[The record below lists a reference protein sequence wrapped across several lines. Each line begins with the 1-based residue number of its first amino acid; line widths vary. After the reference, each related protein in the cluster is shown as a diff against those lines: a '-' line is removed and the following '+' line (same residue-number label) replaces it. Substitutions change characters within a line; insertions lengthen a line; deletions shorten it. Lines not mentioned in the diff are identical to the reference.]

1 MIIRRI
7 ALTNFR
13 RFDLLDLDDLPVGLI
28 GIIGENG
35 SGKSTILEAVG
46 WALYGTYALT
56 GRTEKEGVKTQ
67 GVGAEKNC
75 EVILEFEMAE
85 DTYKI
90 VRRLHGKRA
99 LAQAFIY
106 KNGEDKTAAEREEGV
121 NAYVSKLFGMDR
133 ATFFA
138 SVFARQKELDL
149 LTSQNPAERQK
160 IIRRLLRI
168 DLIDSAITEI
178 RRDNRLKKQLAEN
191 LKEMLVDITE
201 VKAEIKELLKEKN
214 LTSKQREAD
223 EKIFNNIKTEL
234 TSARAIKQEM
244 EYKRKAF
251 QKLQTSLISIKKEI
265 QNKSE
270 QMEKRKGELEELQVE
285 KKELITIEPKETEY
299 ISIRKALEKLEGIR
313 GLYEEKKNLEKD
325 LNERQNDQ
333 SKILQGKQRLMD
345 SLSGYK
351 GLVETKKKLE
361 MELKTKRIDLNRV
374 FKDLNTLSAN
384 VESCRKS
391 IAQLEEKKKN
401 IKKLGPQSKCPE
413 CSQDLGANYEHILD
427 HFDKEIKKQQQ
438 AAADL
443 ETKSREQNTTSK
455 SVEKQIEDI
464 ESKLEELREDEKKES
479 GLKSK
484 FDTEEKRLVALTESI
499 KHKKVR
505 MIEIGKLHFSETK
518 YEELKNLNKDLLIF
532 HDQIME
538 LRTKTAR
545 IPSLSQEIKSL
556 SEQAAGLNKEKFSK
570 EKEQKGIGYSEK
582 DQEAAEMQYQDLQD
596 KAHKQELAIKDIKH
610 QIETINLQIVQK
622 EDELKRQKETRKKWK
637 KADNEAKTL
646 AVLDDLMDR
655 FRQNLASR
663 IRPMLTARTSQLV
676 AGTTGGR
683 YAAVDLD
690 EEYNVYV
697 YDGTESFPIK
707 RFSGGEHDLVNLCL
721 RVAISQVISEQNS
734 RTGIN
739 FIALDEIFGSQ
750 DAGRKESILKALNNL
765 SGQFRQIFLITHH
778 EDLKDAMQHVLLV
791 EEVEEGLSAAVFASS

>member
-7 ALTNFR
+7 TLTNFR
-13 RFDLLDLDDLPVGLI
+13 RFDFLDLDDLPVGLI

-35 SGKSTILEAVG
+35 SGKSTILEAIG

-67 GVGAEKNC
+67 GAAVEKDC
-75 EVILEFEMAE
+75 EVTLEFEMAE

-168 DLIDSAITEI
+168 DLIDSAIKEI
-178 RRDNRLKKQLAEN
+178 RQDNRLKKQLAEN
-191 LKEMLVDITE
+191 LKEMLVDVSAVT
-201 VKAEIKELLKEKN
+201 VEIKELLKKKDQF
-214 LTSKQREAD
+214 SKKRGAD
-223 EKIFNNIKTEL
+223 EKIFNAIKTGL
-234 TSARAIKQEM
+234 TSARAVKQEM
-244 EYKRKAF
+244 ESKRKAF
-251 QKLQTSLISIKKEI
+251 QGIHSGLISIEKGI
-265 QNKSE
+265 QNKLE

-285 KKELITIEPKETEY
+285 KKELVRIEPKEALY
-299 ISIRKALEKLEGIR
+299 LSVRKALEKLEGLR
-313 GLYEEKKNLEKD
+313 GLYEERKNLEKD
-325 LNERQNDQ
+325 LNERQNDF
-333 SKILQGKQRLMD
+333 SLILKGKQRLID

-351 GLVETKKKLE
+351 GLAENKKKLE
-361 MELKTKRIDLNRV
+361 IDLKNKKIDSDRV
-374 FKDLNTLSAN
+374 TKELNTLSAKT
-384 VESCRKS
+384 EACRES

-413 CSQDLGANYEHILD
+413 CAQDLGENFEDILD
-427 HFDKEIKKQQQ
+427 HFDKEIKKKQQSI
-438 AAADL
+438 ANLDA
-443 ETKSREQNTTSK
+443 KSKEQNTISK
-455 SVEKQIEDI
+455 SVEKQIEDM
-464 ESKLEELREDEKKES
+464 EQKLEKLREDEKEES
-479 GLKSK
+479 GLKSQ

-499 KHKKVR
+499 KQKKAR
-505 MIEIGKLHFSETK
+505 MDKIGKLDFSETK
-518 YEELKNLNKDLLIF
+518 YEELKKQNKDLLKF
-532 HDQIME
+532 HEKIME
-538 LRTKTAR
+538 LGTKTAR
-545 IPSLSQEIKSL
+545 ISPLEREIKAL
-556 SEQAAGLNKEKFSK
+556 GEQAAGLNKEKESK
-570 EKEQKGIGYSEK
+570 EKEQKAIGYSEK
-582 DQEAAEMQYQDLQD
+582 DQKAAEVHYEDLQD

-610 QIETINLQIVQK
+610 QIETTKLQIVQK

-637 KADNEAKTL
+637 KANNEAKKLT
-646 AVLDDLMDR
+646 VLDDLMDR

-663 IRPMLTARTSQLV
+663 IRPMLIARTSQLV

-697 YDGTESFPIK
+697 YDGTECFPIK
-707 RFSGGEHDLVNLCL
+707 RFSGGEQDLVNLCL

-778 EDLKDAMQHVLLV
+778 EDLKDAMQHVLIV
-791 EEVEEGLSAAVFASS
+791 EEVEEGMSTAVFASS

>member
-7 ALTNFR
+7 TLTNFR
-13 RFDLLDLDDLPVGLI
+13 RFTQLDLDDLPVGLI

-67 GVGAEKNC
+67 GVGADENC
-75 EVILEFEMAE
+75 EVTLEFEMAE

-90 VRRLHGKRA
+90 IRRLHGKRA
-99 LAQAFIY
+99 VAQAFIY

-121 NAYVSKLFGMDR
+121 NTYVSKLFGMDR

-191 LKEMLVDITE
+191 LKEMLVDVTA
-201 VKAEIKELLKEKN
+201 VKSEIVELLKKKN

-234 TSARAIKQEM
+234 ASARAVKQEM
-244 EYKRKAF
+244 ESKRKAF
-251 QKLQTSLISIKKEI
+251 QKLQTSLFSIEKEI

-270 QMEKRKGELEELQVE
+270 QMEKRTEEVEELQAE
-285 KKELITIEPKETEY
+285 KKELTTIEPKETEY
-299 ISIRKALEKLEGIR
+299 ISVRKALEKLEAMR

-325 LNERQNDQ
+325 LDERQNDQ

-345 SLSGYK
+345 SLSGYR
-351 GLVETKKKLE
+351 GLAEKKKTLE
-361 MELKTKRIDLNRV
+361 MELKSEGIDLKRV
-374 FKDLNTLSAN
+374 LKDLNMLSAN
-384 VESCRKS
+384 IGSCRES
-391 IAQLEEKKKN
+391 IARLEEKKKN
-401 IKKLGPQSKCPE
+401 IKKLGPESKCPE

-427 HFDKEIKKQQQ
+427 HFDKEIKEQQQ
-438 AAADL
+438 AITDL
-443 ETKSREQNTTSK
+443 DANSKEHNTKSKRL
-455 SVEKQIEDI
+455 EKHIEDI
-464 ESKLEELREDEKKES
+464 ELVLEELREDEKEES
-479 GLKSK
+479 GLKSR
-484 FDTEEKRLVALTESI
+484 FDTEEKRFSTLTKSI

-505 MIEIGKLHFSETK
+505 MDQIGKLDFSEPK
-518 YEELKNLNKDLLIF
+518 YEELKKQSKDLLIF
-532 HDQIME
+532 HDQIMK
-538 LRTKTAR
+538 LRIKTAR

-556 SEQAAGLNKEKFSK
+556 SEQTAELNKEKTLK
-570 EKEQKGIGYSEK
+570 EKEHKRIGFSEK
-582 DQEAAEMQYQDLQD
+582 DQETAEAHYEDLRN

-610 QIETINLQIVQK
+610 QIETIKLQIAQK

-637 KADNEAKTL
+637 KADNEAKKL
-646 AVLDDLMDR
+646 NVLDELMDR

-663 IRPMLTARTSQLV
+663 IRPMLIARTSQLV

-707 RFSGGEHDLVNLCL
+707 RFSGGEQDLVNLCL

-734 RTGIN
+734 STGIN

-750 DAGRKESILKALNNL
+750 DAGRKESILKALNNI

-778 EDLKDAMQHVLLV
+778 EDLKDAMQHVLIV
-791 EEVEEGLSAAVFASS
+791 QEVEEGMSTAVFASS

>member
-1 MIIRRI
+1 VIIRRI
-7 ALTNFR
+7 TLTNFR
-13 RFDLLDLDDLPVGLI
+13 RFNQLDLDDLPVGLI

-67 GVGAEKNC
+67 GVGTDENC
-75 EVILEFEMAE
+75 EVTLEFEMAE

-99 LAQAFIY
+99 VAQAFIY

-121 NAYVSKLFGMDR
+121 NTYVSKLFGMDR

-178 RRDNRLKKQLAEN
+178 RRDNRLKKQMAEN
-191 LKEMLVDITE
+191 LKEMLVDVTA
-201 VKAEIKELLKEKN
+201 VKSEIVELLKKKN

-244 EYKRKAF
+244 EIKRKAF
-251 QKLQTSLISIKKEI
+251 QRIHTSLFSIEKEI
-265 QNKSE
+265 RNNLE
-270 QMEKRKGELEELQVE
+270 QMEKRKGEIKDLQAE
-285 KKELITIEPKETEY
+285 KKELIKIEPKETQY
-299 ISIRKALEKLEGIR
+299 LSVRKALEKLEGMR
-313 GLYEEKKNLEKD
+313 GLYEERKNLKKD
-325 LNERQNDQ
+325 LTESQNDQ
-333 SKILQGKQRLMD
+333 SKILQGKQRLID
-345 SLSGYK
+345 SLSGYR
-351 GLVETKKKLE
+351 GLGEKKKTLE
-361 MELKTKRIDLNRV
+361 MELKTRRIDQNRAE
-374 FKDLNTLSAN
+374 KELNTLSAN
-384 VESCRKS
+384 IGSCRES
-391 IAQLEEKKKN
+391 IARLEEKKKN

-427 HFDKEIKKQQQ
+427 HFDKEIKEQQQ
-438 AAADL
+438 AITDL
-443 ETKSREQNTTSK
+443 DAKSKEQKTTSK
-455 SVEKQIEDI
+455 SLEGQIEDI
-464 ESKLEELREDEKKES
+464 ESKLEGLREDEKEES
-479 GLKSK
+479 GLKSR

-499 KHKKVR
+499 KIKKAR
-505 MIEIGKLHFSETK
+505 MDKIGKLDFSETK
-518 YEELKNLNKDLLIF
+518 YEELKKQNKDLLKF
-532 HDQIME
+532 HEKIME

-556 SEQAAGLNKEKFSK
+556 SEQAAELNKEKTSK
-570 EKEQKGIGYSEK
+570 EKEQKGIGFSEK
-582 DQEAAEMQYQDLQD
+582 EQEVAETYYEDLRN

-610 QIETINLQIVQK
+610 QIETIKLQIVQK
-622 EDELKRQKETRKKWK
+622 EEELKRQKETRKKWK
-637 KADNEAKTL
+637 KANNEAKKLT
-646 AVLDDLMDR
+646 VLDDLMDR

-663 IRPMLTARTSQLV
+663 IRPMLIARTSQLV

-690 EEYNVYV
+690 EEYNVYI

-707 RFSGGEHDLVNLCL
+707 RFSGGEQDLVNLCL

-734 RTGIN
+734 STGIN

-750 DAGRKESILKALNNL
+750 DAGRKESILKALNNI

-778 EDLKDAMQHVLLV
+778 EDLKDAMQHVLIV
-791 EEVEEGLSAAVFASS
+791 EEVEEGMSTAVFASG

>member
-7 ALTNFR
+7 NLTNFR
-13 RFDLLDLDDLPVGLI
+13 RFTQLDLDDLPVGLI

-67 GVGAEKNC
+67 GAAADENC
-75 EVILEFEMAE
+75 EVTLEFEMAE

-99 LAQAFIY
+99 VAQAFIY
-106 KNGEDKTAAEREEGV
+106 KNGEDKTVAEREEGV
-121 NAYVSKLFGMDR
+121 NTYVSKLFGMDR

-191 LKEMLVDITE
+191 LKEMLVDVTA
-201 VKAEIKELLKEKN
+201 VSAEIKELLRKKN
-214 LTSKQREAD
+214 LSSQQREAD

-244 EYKRKAF
+244 ETKRKAF
-251 QKLQTSLISIKKEI
+251 QRIQTSLISIEKEI

-270 QMEKRKGELEELQVE
+270 QMEKRTEELEELQVE
-285 KKELITIEPKETEY
+285 KKELIKIEPKGTEY
-299 ISIRKALEKLEGIR
+299 LSVRKALEKLEGIR
-313 GLYEEKKNLEKD
+313 GLYEEKKNLKKD

-333 SKILQGKQRLMD
+333 SKILQGNQRLID

-351 GLVETKKKLE
+351 GLAEKKKKLE
-361 MELKTKRIDLNRV
+361 IDLKTKRIDQNRTA
-374 FKDLNTLSAN
+374 KELNTLSAR
-384 VESCRKS
+384 VEACRES
-391 IAQLEEKKKN
+391 IALLEEKKKN

-427 HFDKEIKKQQQ
+427 HFDKEIVKQQQ
-438 AAADL
+438 AIADL
-443 ETKSREQNTTSK
+443 NVNSKEQKTKSK
-455 SVEKQIEDI
+455 SVERDIEDI
-464 ESKLEELREDEKKES
+464 ESKLEGLREDEKEEA

-484 FDTEEKRLVALTESI
+484 FDMEDKRLVALKESI
-499 KHKKVR
+499 KLKKAR
-505 MIEIGKLHFSETK
+505 MDKIGKLQFSETK
-518 YEELKNLNKDLLIF
+518 YEELKRQNKDLLKF
-532 HDQIME
+532 HEQIMK

-545 IPSLSQEIKSL
+545 IPSLAQEIKVL
-556 SEQAAGLNKEKFSK
+556 DEQAAGLNKEKTSK
-570 EKEQKGIGYSEK
+570 EKEQKGIGFSDKE
-582 DQEAAEMQYQDLQD
+582 QEAAERHYEDLQN
-596 KAHKQELAIKDIKH
+596 KAHKHELAIKDIKH
-610 QIETINLQIVQK
+610 QIETIKLQIAQK
-622 EDELKRQKETRKKWK
+622 EEELKRQRETRKKWK
-637 KADNEAKTL
+637 KADNETKKLT
-646 AVLDDLMDR
+646 VLDDLMDR

-663 IRPMLTARTSQLV
+663 IRPMLIARTSQLV

-707 RFSGGEHDLVNLCL
+707 RFSGGEQDLVNLCL

-734 RTGIN
+734 STGIN

-750 DAGRKESILKALNNL
+750 DAGRKESILKALNNI

-778 EDLKDAMQHVLLV
+778 EDLKDAMQHVLIV
-791 EEVEEGLSAAVFASS
+791 EEVEEGMSTAIFASS